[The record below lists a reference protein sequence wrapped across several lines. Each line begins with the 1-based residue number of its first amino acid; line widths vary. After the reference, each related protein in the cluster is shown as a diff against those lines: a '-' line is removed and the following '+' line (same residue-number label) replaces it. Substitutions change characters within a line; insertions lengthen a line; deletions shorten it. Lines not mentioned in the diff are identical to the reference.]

1 MSVGIIGAGN
11 VGGALGIRLAAKGHK
26 IVFGVPDAADP
37 KYEPLKK
44 IAGATFIKPSEAAQ
58 RADVVMLTTPWQAA
72 EQVIKDCG
80 PLAGKIVV
88 DCTNPIKADFSGLE
102 FGHTTSAAEK
112 IAGWA
117 HGAKVVK
124 CFNQTGFNN
133 MAEPDYRGQK
143 SVIFAAGDDADAV
156 KTVASL
162 ARDVGFDA
170 VALKGLVMARQLEQ
184 LAWLWIDMAVKQGYG
199 RDFAFAMLR
208 R

>member
-1 MSVGIIGAGN
+1 MNVGIIGAGN
-11 VGGALGIRLAAKGHK
+11 VGGTLGARLAAKGHK
-26 IVFGVPDAADP
+26 KIFFGVPDAADP

-58 RADVVMLTTPWQAA
+58 RADVVMLTTPWRVA

-112 IAGWA
+112 VAGWA
-117 HGAKVVK
+117 QGAKVVK

-133 MAEPDYRGQK
+133 MAEPDYRGSYARK
-143 SVIFAAGDDADAV
+143 LV
-156 KTVASL
+156 TV
-162 ARDVGFDA
+162 
-170 VALKGLVMARQLEQ
+170 
-184 LAWLWIDMAVKQGYG
+184 
-199 RDFAFAMLR
+199 
-208 R
+208 